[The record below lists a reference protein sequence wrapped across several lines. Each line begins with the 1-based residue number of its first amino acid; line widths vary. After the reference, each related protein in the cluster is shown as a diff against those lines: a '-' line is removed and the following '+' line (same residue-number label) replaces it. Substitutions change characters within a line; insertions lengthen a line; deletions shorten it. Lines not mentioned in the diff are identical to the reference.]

1 MKLTEPI
8 TSTTITVFTRHSEE
22 CPRADEPQWKRCNC
36 RKSLY
41 IREGGK
47 TTYVSAKTRSWDEAE
62 RVAQRERDR
71 RDPVK
76 VKLQQIADAE
86 FAKAEASSAKLVP
99 LKDALE
105 QWLTG
110 MKKPGETSVNAY
122 RSTTRRILRWA
133 ESVGITYVSDLT
145 PAALDKWVGSWAP
158 DARDKT
164 NRLALNSQAT
174 LLTRIKAFCKWATGM
189 NYIERNPTLVLKAI
203 TPEDSQTLPLT
214 PVQFDELLDATYLFD
229 ADGHQEYA
237 RVGQQLR
244 AIFLVQRWTGLRVG
258 DVLILPRT
266 ALVGN
271 RLTAVIRKKRNRK
284 PKASVIT
291 CVLPDH
297 VVQALNELT
306 LRKEE
311 HPDYFFWS
319 RTCSEEINTNK
330 WLRKIDR
337 LNRFL
342 SFTDEDGNP
351 LRFRSH
357 MLRDT
362 YAVEMLLVGVSIEKV
377 SKLLTHESVT
387 MTERYY
393 AKWTKARKEQLEDES
408 IAAMRRMGVTVTI
421 NDAPIAPAKRNRPG
435 RKLTNAQQ

>member
-1 MKLTEPI
+1 MMTVEPVSS
-8 TSTTITVFTRHSEE
+8 STISVFTRHSEQ

-41 IREGGK
+41 VREGGK

-62 RVAQRERDR
+62 RFAQSERAR
-71 RDPVK
+71 RNPVNIQ
-76 VKLQQIADAE
+76 LQKIAE
-86 FAKAEASSAKLVP
+86 QEMAKAEAEEKAAAEKVAKLMP

-110 MKKPGETSVNAY
+110 MKSPGETSVNAY

-133 ESVGITYVSDLT
+133 EREGFVYVSDVT
-145 PAALDKWVGSWAP
+145 PAALDRWRGSWAP
-158 DARDKT
+158 DAADKT
-164 NRLALNSQAT
+164 NKLALATQAA
-174 LLTRIKAFCKWATGM
+174 LLTRIKAFYKWATGM
-189 NYIERNPTLVLKAI
+189 NFIERNPTLILKAI
-203 TPEDSQTLPLT
+203 TPEDSQTWPLT
-214 PVQFDELLDATYLFD
+214 PKQFDELLKATYKFD
-229 ADGHQEYA
+229 SAQHAERA

-244 AIFLVQRWTGLRVG
+244 AVFLVQRWTGLRVG
-258 DVLILPRT
+258 DVLILPKS

-284 PKASVIT
+284 PKASVIER
-291 CVLPDH
+291 VLPDH
-297 VVQALNELT
+297 VVQALNELR

-311 HPDYFFWS
+311 HADYFFWS
-319 RTCSEEINTNK
+319 RTCNEEVNCNK
-330 WLRKIDR
+330 WLRKIDK
-337 LNRFL
+337 LNEHL
-342 SFTDEDGNP
+342 SFKDEAGNP

-362 YAVEMLLVGVSIEKV
+362 FAVEMLLAGVPIEKV

-408 IAAMRRMGVTVTI
+408 IAAMRRMGAEVTM
-421 NDAPIAPAKRNRPG
+421 PLRG
-435 RKLTNAQQ
+435 RKRAA